1 MDKVAVI
8 LGEAFGRWLALLSMA
23 VVFCYPLML
32 LWNTFLVP
40 AVTVLMPITAM
51 QAWGMIVFLYMVR
64 PRGARNGTD

>member
-8 LGEAFGRWLALLSMA
+8 LGEALGRWMAFLTMA

-32 LWNTFLVP
+32 LWNNFLVP

-51 QAWGMIVFLYMVR
+51 QAWGMIVFSFMVR
-64 PRGARNGTD
+64 PRGNSE